1 MWHTGDVFVEESA
14 SSWVLVQPLLI
25 PLVVDMEE
33 VESNPWSAGV
43 TVQATLI
50 DEAGMS
56 VASAETTC
64 TEWITWWSR
73 AR

>member
-43 TVQATLI
+43 TV
-50 DEAGMS
+50 
-56 VASAETTC
+56 
-64 TEWITWWSR
+64 
-73 AR
+73 